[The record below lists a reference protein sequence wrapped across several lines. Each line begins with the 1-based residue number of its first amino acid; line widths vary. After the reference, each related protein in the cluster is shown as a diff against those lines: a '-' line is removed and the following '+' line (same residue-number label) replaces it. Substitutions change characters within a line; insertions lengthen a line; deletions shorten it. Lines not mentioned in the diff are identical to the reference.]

1 MSIQLSVIIWTVI
14 CFLLLMV
21 ILHNWLF
28 KPVLEV
34 MEKRRSRI
42 ENAKAKQIEAQ
53 KLLDEHEKMLIE
65 KKKDFEKSQKAEL
78 MAEIE
83 KIQAE
88 SKNQVESAKVS
99 RLNTY
104 EVYCDECSKEY
115 SRIISTAEASTKQ
128 IAETFADRLINQP
141 RNSGIN

>member
-34 MEKRRSRI
+34 MEKRRNRI
-42 ENAKAKQIEAQ
+42 ENAKNKQIEAQ
-53 KLLDEHEKMLIE
+53 KLLDEHEKMLVE
-65 KKKDFEKSQKAEL
+65 KKKDFEKSRKAEVS
-78 MAEIE
+78 AEIE
-83 KIQAE
+83 KIQEENKKQIA
-88 SKNQVESAKVS
+88 SAKDM
-99 RLNTY
+99 RFNTY
-104 EVYCDECSKEY
+104 EVYREECAKEY

-128 IAETFADRLINQP
+128 IAEIFADRLINQP
-141 RNSGIN
+141 RNSGIK